1 MTNSTLRSNG
11 LDRSL
16 YTLKPVPPLLPFI
29 SDAHLLLLLPI
40 VAYWAYG
47 LLFYWIDQ
55 HDYLPQYRLHTPA
68 EFLKRNRVPVSEVVT
83 YVLKYQ
89 LLTTVIG
96 VLLSG
101 DADTYGMEEH
111 HVAIWAS
118 RVNALGSLVPTAIFA
133 YLGDGAKPFFQP
145 RTLKAELYPGEA
157 ITSWQL
163 SFGSYIYYY
172 LVPTLQFATAIF
184 FADTWQYF
192 YHRLVHISPW
202 LYTNFHSVHHK
213 NFVPYAFGAFY
224 SNMLE
229 AFLVDVI
236 STFFALS
243 IAGLTTRQAMW
254 FVTLS
259 VLKAVDDH
267 CGYAIPWDP
276 FQWLTPQNALYHDIH
291 HQAWGIKTNFAQ
303 TYTTFWDHA
312 LGTVWKGSGAD
323 LQARYERGEDVA
335 RQWAQGSGC
344 RAAGGVSK
352 EKGL

>member
-1 MTNSTLRSNG
+1 MTNTTLHSND

-16 YTLKPVPPLLPFI
+16 YTIKPLPPLLPFI

-55 HDYLPQYRLHTPA
+55 YDYLPQYRLHTPA

-101 DADTYGMEEH
+101 DADTFGMEEY
-111 HVAIWAS
+111 HVALWAS
-118 RVNALGSLVPTAIFA
+118 RVNALGSLVPTAVLA
-133 YLGDGAKPFFQP
+133 YLGVSTELPSLSTSCHHRMKLGQDGAKPLFQP
-145 RTLKAELYPGEA
+145 RNVKAGSYSGDT

-172 LVPTLQFATAIF
+172 LVPTMQFATAIF

-202 LYTNFHSVHHK
+202 LYSKFLC
-213 NFVPYAFGAFY
+213 FVSPSPSASGP
-224 SNMLE
+224 E
-229 AFLVDVI
+229 A
-236 STFFALS
+236 
-243 IAGLTTRQAMW
+243 
-254 FVTLS
+254 
-259 VLKAVDDH
+259 VLPV
-267 CGYAIPWDP
+267 Y
-276 FQWLTPQNALYHDIH
+276 
-291 HQAWGIKTNFAQ
+291 
-303 TYTTFWDHA
+303 
-312 LGTVWKGSGAD
+312 
-323 LQARYERGEDVA
+323 
-335 RQWAQGSGC
+335 
-344 RAAGGVSK
+344 
-352 EKGL
+352 